1 MKNFNLSRTLAFAS
15 LGAAMVVGLIA
26 ADHVDSPS
34 VASTSSDIADF
45 YAFEGADEN
54 STVFA
59 VTLQGP
65 LTPGSATTDASF
77 DENVMVEINIDNTGD
92 FVEDLVIQAL
102 PRDGKMYFSAPKA
115 PNMVGTMSSVTTNDG
130 FTAVDIST
138 GSTETVETTT
148 GGMKIYAGARRDP
161 FFLDFNR
168 FNAIASG
175 SVAPEGFLP
184 PAEASDFFE
193 NLNVLS
199 VVAEVPNSLLGTA
212 PDHVAAAVGIT
223 GLPAAYNVWVTTK
236 RKQ

>member
-1 MKNFNLSRTLAFAS
+1 
-15 LGAAMVVGLIA
+15 MVVGLIA

-45 YAFEGADEN
+45 YAFEGADQDA
-54 STVFA
+54 TVF
-59 VTLQGP
+59 VVNVQGP
-65 LTPGSATTDASF
+65 LTPGSATTDATF
-77 DENVMVEINIDNTGD
+77 DENVMIEINIDNTGD
-92 FVEDLVIQAL
+92 FIEDLVIQAVA
-102 PRDGKMYFSAPKA
+102 RDGKMYFSAPKA
-115 PNMVGTMSSVTTNDG
+115 PNMVGTMSSITTNDG
-130 FTAVDIST
+130 FTAVDISS
-138 GSTETVETTT
+138 GSTETVETTA

-184 PAEASDFFE
+184 PSEASDFFE

-212 PDHVAAAVGIT
+212 PAHVAAAVGIT
-223 GLPAAYNVWVTTK
+223 TLPPAYNVWASTK

>member
-1 MKNFNLSRTLAFAS
+1 MKNFNLSRILALAS
-15 LGAAMVVGLIA
+15 LGAAVVIGLIA

-45 YAFEGADEN
+45 YAFEGADPDA
-54 STVFA
+54 TVF
-59 VTLQGP
+59 VVNVQGP
-65 LTPGSATTDASF
+65 LMPGSGTTEATF
-77 DENVMVEINIDNTGD
+77 DEDVMIEINIDNTGD
-92 FVEDLVIQAL
+92 FVEDLVIQAVA
-102 PRDGKMYFSAPKA
+102 RDGKMYFSAPKA
-115 PNMVGTMSSVTTNDG
+115 PNMVGTMSSITTNDG
-130 FTAVDIST
+130 FTAVDISS
-138 GSTETVETTT
+138 GNTETVETTT

-184 PAEASDFFE
+184 PTEASDFFE

-199 VVAEVPNSLLGTA
+199 VVAEVPNSLLGNA
-212 PDHVAAAVGIT
+212 PAHVAAAVGIT
-223 GLPAAYNVWVTTK
+223 TLPPAYNVWASTK